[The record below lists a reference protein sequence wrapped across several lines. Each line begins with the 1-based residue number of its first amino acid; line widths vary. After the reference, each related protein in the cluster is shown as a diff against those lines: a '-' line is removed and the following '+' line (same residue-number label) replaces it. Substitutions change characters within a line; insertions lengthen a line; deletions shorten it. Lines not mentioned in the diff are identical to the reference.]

1 MTNLGAYG
9 WGLGEHLWQQVGFG
23 QQRGYDVVDQV
34 TLALAKGAYPVNLN
48 HILFVGVQD
57 HYQLEL
63 VYFDPQQ
70 EY

>member
-1 MTNLGAYG
+1 M
-9 WGLGEHLWQQVGFG
+9 
-23 QQRGYDVVDQV
+23 VDQV

>member
-9 WGLGEHLWQQVGFG
+9 WGLGEHLWQQVGFE
-23 QQRGYDVVDQV
+23 QRRGYDMVDQV
-34 TLALAKGAYPVNLN
+34 TLGLAKGDHYVNLN

-63 VYFDPQQ
+63 VYFDTQQ